1 MLIKDTRANERNAP
15 NDKNRVED
23 VKNKS
28 RSQDQTFTNYIS
40 VSFGETQPNDRNLC
54 FKMCI

>member
-23 VKNKS
+23 VNKNPGLKTKH
-28 RSQDQTFTNYIS
+28 SQTIS
-40 VSFGETQPNDRNLC
+40 LCHFGETQPNDRNLC